1 MSELIPCPLCGCG
14 HQIDIDEEGGV
25 AFVHQNYNW
34 SKDDCILAI
43 QELDYPEKIDEF
55 VRKWN
60 ARPIEDALRAK
71 NEKLKEAL
79 SSMYEACMKAD
90 EQGELS
96 EYVDGSILDRASE
109 ALKEVTK

>member
-43 QELDYPEKIDEF
+43 QELNYPEEIDEF

-60 ARPIEDALRAK
+60 TRPIEDSLRADNK
-71 NEKLKEAL
+71 RLRERLTDFENMARNFVNYDAPDYICRMHFEMMLKDNKE
-79 SSMYEACMKAD
+79 
-90 EQGELS
+90 S
-96 EYVDGSILDRASE
+96 EE
-109 ALKEVTK
+109 

>member
-1 MSELIPCPLCGCG
+1 MSELKPCPFCGCG

-34 SKDDCILAI
+34 SKDDCILSI

-60 ARPIEDALRAK
+60 ARPIEDTLRAE
-71 NEKLKEAL
+71 NEKLLKVLETIANITGVLHVSYISKYAQQAL
-79 SSMYEACMKAD
+79 N
-90 EQGELS
+90 
-96 EYVDGSILDRASE
+96 
-109 ALKEVTK
+109 EVTNE